1 MHYYPVYIFIPDA
14 EGNALMRI
22 ELDPLEA
29 RVIGSLLEKEV
40 TTPEQYPLS
49 LNALTAACN
58 QKSNREPVMQL
69 KETQV
74 QDLLDGLKKKHL
86 VSDQTG
92 FGSRVSKYHH
102 RFCNTGFGGF
112 EFSAQELGLLCVLLL
127 RGPQTPGELRG
138 RTQRLCSFEDVQETE
153 AVLQGLMERP
163 DGPFVARLARQ
174 PGRRESRYVHLF
186 SDQSTAFAEQEAE
199 DDPQVT
205 SASPTLSQQVS
216 QLQAELEALKARV
229 DRLEGR
235 E

>member
-1 MHYYPVYIFIPDA
+1 
-14 EGNALMRI
+14 MRI

-153 AVLQGLMERP
+153 TVLQGLMERQ

-186 SDQSTAFAEQEAE
+186 SDQSVAFAEQETE
-199 DDPQVT
+199 DDTQLD
-205 SASPTLSQQVS
+205 SASPSLSQQVS

>member
-1 MHYYPVYIFIPDA
+1 M
-14 EGNALMRI
+14 LI
-22 ELDPLEA
+22 ELNPLEA
-29 RVIGSLLEKEV
+29 RIIGALLEKEV

-58 QKSNREPVMQL
+58 QKSNREPVMHL
-69 KETQV
+69 KELEV

-112 EFSAQELGLLCVLLL
+112 EFSPQELALICVLLL

-138 RTQRLCSFEDVQETE
+138 RTQRFCSFADVQETE
-153 AVLQGLMERP
+153 SVLQGLMDRQ

-186 SDQSTAFAEQEAE
+186 SDQSAALAEQEAGDE
-199 DDPQVT
+199 PETT
-205 SASPTLSQQVS
+205 SSSLSQLVL
-216 QLQAELEALKARV
+216 QLQAELDELKARV
-229 DRLEGR
+229 DRLEGL